1 MGKFIKKAEKVE
13 LKTEGNEFKD
23 IGLEEASTLFLD
35 YRGCMIP
42 EDLDE
47 KIKLL
52 KSQVIYAMFTLHEE
66 WFILHSMYRVAQIH

>member
-1 MGKFIKKAEKVE
+1 MC
-13 LKTEGNEFKD
+13 L
-23 IGLEEASTLFLD
+23 LLD

-52 KSQVIYAMFTLHEE
+52 KSQVIYSVVALHYMNEE
-66 WFILHSMYRVAQIH
+66 